1 MDYFNILNLNKEP
14 FSTSPDPDFFYGSR
28 QHLECLQKLEL
39 ALRLKRGLN
48 VIIGDVGTGKTT
60 LCRQLIRRFPDGKE
74 FETHL
79 ILDPHF
85 TNPTEFLTTVAE
97 MFTGRKPDKDSN
109 DWQLK
114 EKIKQYLFRRGVDEQ
129 KTVILIVD
137 EGQKLPIFCLELLRE
152 FLNYETNEYKLLQ
165 IVIFAQNEFE
175 NRISDYANFADRI
188 NLYHYLK
195 PMNFRDSRAMIR
207 YRLEKSSKNYKTYA
221 FFSTPALWAIY
232 WATGGYPRKIINLCH
247 RCILNMIIQ
256 NRSVVNLF
264 LARTCIRRVFP
275 NQSKRG
281 RRIVLTTAMAIA
293 VMAAVLLTLNVP
305 QLNIPSGWI
314 PTVFKTHSGRT
325 DVSQDSDST
334 GKMNEPSSVES
345 STPVIESSGLQPA
358 IEHPIS
364 ENRQTD
370 IASAETE
377 DPSSEI
383 ETAESVPTEKKV
395 APKPIGKYIGGVS
408 LAPKE
413 TISGL
418 IMDVY
423 GDFNARILNSLI
435 MANPDIENPDLVR
448 VGQRILMPTVPAV
461 VWPLST
467 QAWWISVKEPTNLEE
482 AFQYL
487 RKLPKKEPQI
497 RLVSYW
503 LPQDGM
509 KFRLVL
515 SQCFINRAN
524 ADLQLAQLPAE
535 YAATG
540 KIVSIWSEDAVY
552 FTDPFFGRR

>member
-39 ALRLKRGLN
+39 ALRLRRGLN

-60 LCRQLIRRFPDGKE
+60 LCRQLIRRFPDGEE

-85 TNPTEFLTTVAE
+85 TNPTEFLNTVAK
-97 MFTGRKPDKDSN
+97 MFLGYKPEEDAN

-114 EKIKQYLFRRGVDEQ
+114 EMIKQYLFRRGVDDQ
-129 KTVILIVD
+129 KTVILIID
-137 EGQKLPIFCLELLRE
+137 EGQKLPIFCLEFLRE

-165 IVIFAQNEFE
+165 IVIFAQIEFE
-175 NRISDYANFADRI
+175 SRINDYANFADRI
-188 NLYHYLK
+188 NLYHHLK

-207 YRLEKSSKNYKTYA
+207 FRLEKSSKNFKTYT
-221 FFSTPALWAIY
+221 FFSTPALLAIY
-232 WATGGYPRKIINLCH
+232 WSTGGYPRKIINLCH
-247 RCILNMIIQ
+247 RCVLNMIIQ

-275 NQSKRG
+275 NRSKRG
-281 RRIVLTTAMAIA
+281 KKIAITAAMAA
-293 VMAAVLLTLNVP
+293 ALTAVLLTVNIP
-305 QLNIPSGWI
+305 QLKVPSAWI
-314 PTVFKTHSGRT
+314 PAALRSQVEHTTSPRQPDSKEQTVA
-325 DVSQDSDST
+325 
-334 GKMNEPSSVES
+334 ES
-345 STPVIESSGLQPA
+345 LPEAAVIESSGLPPVV
-358 IEHPIS
+358 EHRPDTS
-364 ENRQTD
+364 RLTAD
-370 IASAETE
+370 
-377 DPSSEI
+377 
-383 ETAESVPTEKKV
+383 AESTEELKVDAAPPGAHPADKKTI
-395 APKPIGKYIGGVS
+395 PLGKYIGGVT

-418 IMDVY
+418 ILNVY
-423 GDFNARILNSLI
+423 GDFNSNNFKSLI
-435 MANPDIENPDLVR
+435 LANPDIENPDLVQ
-448 VGQRILMPTVPAV
+448 VGQKILMPTVPAV
-461 VWPLST
+461 VWPLAT
-467 QAWWISVKEPTNLEE
+467 EAWWISVDEPTSLEG

-487 RKLPKKEPQI
+487 RKLPQNAPPI

-503 LPQDGM
+503 HPQQGIT
-509 KFRLVL
+509 FSLLL
-515 SQCFINRAN
+515 SRYFTSKTK
-524 ADLQLAQLPAE
+524 ADQYLAQLSPE

>member
-1 MDYFNILNLNKEP
+1 MEYFNILNLNKEP

-60 LCRQLIRRFPDGKE
+60 LCRQIIRRFPDGKE

-85 TNPTEFLTTVAE
+85 TDPTEFLTTVAE
-97 MFTGRKPDKDSN
+97 MFIGHKPEDAKN

-129 KTVILIVD
+129 KTIILIVD

-207 YRLEKSSKNYKTYA
+207 YRLEKSSKNYKTYT
-221 FFSTPALWAIY
+221 FFSTPALLAIY

-275 NQSKRG
+275 NRSKRG
-281 RRIVLTTAMAIA
+281 IQIALTATLAAAALAA
-293 VMAAVLLTLNVP
+293 VMLALNVP
-305 QLNIPSGWI
+305 QLNISSKWI
-314 PTVFKTHSGRT
+314 PDAFK
-325 DVSQDSDST
+325 SQPEKPDLSRKPDT
-334 GKMNEPSSVES
+334 IEPEPAELIPH
-345 STPVIESSGLQPA
+345 TAVIKSSGLQPA
-358 IEHPIS
+358 IERPIPDDMQS
-364 ENRQTD
+364 E
-370 IASAETE
+370 IASTETE
-377 DPSSEI
+377 DTSIAVDSAVRQ
-383 ETAESVPTEKKV
+383 TAEKKK
-395 APKPIGKYIGGVS
+395 APKPIGKYLGGVS

-418 IMDVY
+418 IIDVY
-423 GDFNARILNSLI
+423 GDFNSRILNALI
-435 MANPDIENPDLVR
+435 VANPDIENPDLVR
-448 VGQRILMPTVPAV
+448 VGQRILMPTVPTV

-467 QAWWISVKEPTNLEE
+467 EAWWISVKEPTNLEE

-487 RKLPKKEPQI
+487 RKLPQKEPPI

-503 LPQDGM
+503 HPQDGM
-509 KFRLVL
+509 KFNLVL
-515 SQCFINRAN
+515 GQCFTSKAN
-524 ADLQLAQLPAE
+524 ADLQLAQLPPE
-535 YAATG
+535 YAASG
-540 KIVSIWSEDAVY
+540 EIVSIWSDDAVY
-552 FTDPFFGRR
+552 FTDPFFGKR